1 LNPKTKN
8 NGSGLLLALMLSPA
22 ALAQPTVPLSE
33 AVEAAWRR
41 SAQSAEAAGNVRR
54 AQAERISA
62 SALWAAPP
70 AIEIGVIRDRRR
82 ATGSARETE
91 VGIAVPL
98 WLPGQRAARV
108 QQADAESSAAT
119 ASVAAARLRVAGTV
133 RELAAEAALLRAE
146 VAAAE
151 AQDRELDVLAKDVER
166 RVAAGEMARADALA
180 ANAERLE
187 AATSLAQARQRLRAT
202 ELQWKALTGLTALP
216 ALSSAPGGG
225 AAIVHPALHAA
236 ALNVETARKRVDA
249 VRASRRD
256 APELLLRARQEVAT
270 GEPNANGIGV
280 ALRIPFGTASR
291 NEPLLAAALSELE
304 VAEATEREL
313 RQQLEAETAAARSAD
328 ESARQQLA
336 HEAAR
341 AKLLR
346 ERAALIEK
354 SFKAGETALPDM
366 LRALTAAAQAEAS
379 LARQQALL
387 SQATL
392 RLHQALGVM
401 P

>member
-1 LNPKTKN
+1 MNAKTKN
-8 NGSGLLLALMLSPA
+8 IVSGLLLGLMLSPA
-22 ALAQPTVPLSE
+22 ALAQPSVTLAD

-41 SAQSAEAAGNVRR
+41 SAQSAEGAGQVRR
-54 AQAERISA
+54 AQAERTGA

-70 AIEIGVIRDRRR
+70 ALEVGVIRDRQR
-82 ATGSARETE
+82 ATGSTRETE

-98 WLPGQRAARV
+98 WLPGQRAARLG
-108 QQADAESSAAT
+108 QADAESAAAT

-133 RELAAEAALLRAE
+133 REVTAE
-146 VAAAE
+146 VALRRAEMTAAE
-151 AQDRELDVLAKDVER
+151 AQSRELDVLAKDVER

-180 ANAERLE
+180 ANAERLA
-187 AATSLAQARQRLRAT
+187 AATSLAQAKQRLQAT
-202 ELQWKALTGLTALP
+202 ELQWKALTGMTTLP
-216 ALSSAPGGG
+216 MLSSAPG
-225 AAIVHPALHAA
+225 AAAVVHPALHSA
-236 ALNVETARKRVDA
+236 ALNVEAARRRVDA

-256 APELLLRARQEVAT
+256 APELLVRARQEVAT
-270 GEPNANGIGV
+270 GEPNTNGIGIAV
-280 ALRIPFGTASR
+280 RIPFGTASR
-291 NEPLLAAALSELE
+291 NEPLLAVALSELE

-313 RQQLEAETAAARSAD
+313 RQQVEAETAAARSAD
-328 ESARQQLA
+328 ASARQQLA
-336 HEAAR
+336 DESAR

-346 ERAALIEK
+346 ERATLIEK
-354 SFKAGETALPDM
+354 SFRAGETALPEM
-366 LRALTAAAQAEAS
+366 LRALTAAAQSEAS

>member
-1 LNPKTKN
+1 MNAKTKN
-8 NGSGLLLALMLSPA
+8 IVSGLLLGLMLSPA
-22 ALAQPTVPLSE
+22 ALAQPSVTLAD

-41 SAQSAEAAGNVRR
+41 SAQSAEVAGQVRR
-54 AQAERISA
+54 AQAERAGA

-70 AIEIGVIRDRRR
+70 ALEVGVIRDRQR

-98 WLPGQRAARV
+98 WLPGQRSARLG
-108 QQADAESSAAT
+108 QADAESSAAT
-119 ASVAAARLRVAGTV
+119 ASVVAARLRVAGTV
-133 RELAAEAALLRAE
+133 REVAAE
-146 VAAAE
+146 VALQRAEMTAAE
-151 AQDRELDVLAKDVER
+151 AQSRELDVLAKDVER

-180 ANAERLE
+180 ANAERLA
-187 AATSLAQARQRLRAT
+187 AATSLAQAKQRLQAT
-202 ELQWKALTGLTALP
+202 ELQWKALTGMTTLP
-216 ALSSAPGGG
+216 MLSTAPG
-225 AAIVHPALHAA
+225 AAPVVHPALHSA
-236 ALNVETARKRVDA
+236 ALNVEAARRRVDA

-270 GEPNANGIGV
+270 GEPNTNGIGIAV
-280 ALRIPFGTASR
+280 RIPFGTASR
-291 NEPLLAAALSELE
+291 NEPLLAVALSDLE

-328 ESARQQLA
+328 ESAHQQLA
-336 HEAAR
+336 DESAR

-354 SFKAGETALPDM
+354 SFKAGETALPEM
-366 LRALTAAAQAEAS
+366 LRALTAAAQSEAS